1 MEVTIKNV
9 LVPIGL
15 DTDITIYYA
24 VKDLVNS
31 SKTTLFTLYSVI
43 EIPFATTLE
52 AESELR
58 DTEKY
63 KRVRDKLEKAEKIFR
78 DLGLRT
84 TSRIDFGR
92 DIIES
97 IVEEASSEPYDL
109 IVLVKRRKQ
118 PRFLGRSVSRALV
131 ARVTKPILILSME
144 KT

>member
-1 MEVTIKNV
+1 M
-9 LVPIGL
+9 
-15 DTDITIYYA
+15 
-24 VKDLVNS
+24 
-31 SKTTLFTLYSVI
+31 
-43 EIPFATTLE
+43 
-52 AESELR
+52 R

>member
-1 MEVTIKNV
+1 VEVTIKNV